1 MQFLH
6 ENDAGKEL
14 TYEDVFLI
22 PRYSEVISRMEVD
35 LRPNGVE
42 GLQIP
47 IIVSNMTAVA
57 GRRMAETVARRGG
70 LVVLPQDMPQER
82 IEQVIHTVRECHHVY
97 ETPVILKKDETVQT
111 ALNLI
116 YKRAHGGVV
125 VVDDE
130 NHPVG
135 IFTEA
140 DGALRDR
147 FMSLEDT
154 MTKNVV
160 VIPEHLTP
168 REIFEFLHEKRL
180 SFAPVVNR
188 DGVLLGAM
196 TKKGVLR
203 SFIYK
208 PAVNVHGKLMTAV
221 AIGINRDIS
230 DRVKRFIELGVDV
243 IVLDTAHGHQK
254 RMLES
259 IKAAREILG
268 PHRPL
273 VAGNIASEQAAIDFL
288 DAGASILKVGIGPG
302 AMCTTRMMT
311 GVGRPQFS
319 NILALSTIAHR
330 RGKEIW
336 ADGGIK
342 HPRDV
347 SLALAAGAASVMIG
361 SWFAGTYESPADVQ
375 IDEQGRLYKENFGM
389 ASHRAVVNRN
399 EKLDPYEV
407 AKREFFEEGISR
419 SRLYL
424 HDREKSVE
432 DILDHITAGIR
443 STCTYLGARSI
454 RELQEKAIVGI
465 QTNAGY
471 REGMAYSQGWQSL

>member
-6 ENDAGKEL
+6 AEDEHKEL
-14 TYEDVFLI
+14 TYEDVFLM
-22 PRYSEVISRMEVD
+22 PRYTEVTSRMDVD
-35 LRPNGVE
+35 LRPSGVE

-47 IIVSNMTAVA
+47 IVVANMTAVA

-70 LVVLPQDMPQER
+70 LVVLPQDMPLER
-82 IEQVIHTVRECHHVY
+82 MEQIVAHVQSCHQVY
-97 ETPVILKKDETVQT
+97 ETPVVLKKDETVQT

-116 YKRAHGGVV
+116 YKRAHRGVI
-125 VVDDE
+125 VVDDA

-140 DGALRDR
+140 DGESRDR
-147 FMSLEDT
+147 FHSLEDA
-154 MTKNVV
+154 MTKDVV
-160 VIPEHLTP
+160 TIPEHFTP
-168 REIFEFLHEKRL
+168 REIFELLHTRRL

-188 DGVLLGAM
+188 DGVLVGAM

-208 PAVNVHGKLMTAV
+208 PAVNSHGKLMTAV
-221 AIGINRDIS
+221 AVGINRDVEA
-230 DRVKRFIELGVDV
+230 RVRRLMEIGVDV

-259 IKAAREILG
+259 IKLARQILG
-268 PHRPL
+268 PYRPL
-273 VAGNIASEQAAIDFL
+273 VAGNIASEQAASDFI

-311 GVGRPQFS
+311 GVGRPQFT
-319 NILALSTIAHR
+319 NVYQLSKVAR
-330 RGKEIW
+330 NKGAYVW

-347 SLALAAGAASVMIG
+347 SLAIAAGASCAFFG
-361 SWFAGTYESPADVQ
+361 SWWAGTYESPADMQV
-375 IDEQGRLYKENFGM
+375 DEQGRQYKENYGM

-399 EKLDPYEV
+399 EKLDAYEV
-407 AKREFFEEGISR
+407 AKREFFEEGISQ
-419 SRLYL
+419 SRMYL
-424 HDREKSVE
+424 KDREKSAE
-432 DILDHITAGIR
+432 DILDRITAGLR
-443 STCTYLGARSI
+443 STCTYMGAMNL
-454 RELQEKAIVGI
+454 EDLHKNAIVGV

-471 REGMAYSQGWQSL
+471 REGQAYSNGW